1 MILFALIPVILVLLL
16 FIFLKIVPEQEAWV
30 IEFLGKFQKVL
41 DPGLHI
47 LIPGIQ
53 RIVHKHCLKEEVLDV
68 PPQVCITKDNVQVT
82 VDGVLYLKV
91 MYPEKASYG
100 IDNYRFAASQ
110 LAQSNMRSEFGRLD
124 LDKTFSERE
133 IMNNAIVKAVD
144 EASDPWGINV
154 TRYEIKDIT
163 PEGPIIDAMEAQVRA
178 EREKRAEILQ
188 SEGNKESRINIS
200 RGDKEESINIS
211 RGNQQK
217 QINESGGRAE
227 AIKIVS
233 KATAEGLKEIAT
245 AISQPNGEKAVNLQ
259 LINQFTQQLED
270 ILKNA
275 RTSVLPNN
283 LAQVQAVVS
292 TILSGLNK
300 GEEK

>member
-1 MILFALIPVILVLLL
+1 MIWLVLIPVILVLLL

-133 IMNNAIVKAVD
+133 IMNNSIVKAVD